1 MSKYAEYDS
10 RLLSLITDGCNTFD
24 ALARRLA
31 DANKQLD
38 QSADRWRVTDR
49 RLQALRRAGKI
60 VFNHSRKSWH
70 LNEVR
75 EVPQ

>member
-10 RLLSLITDGCNTFD
+10 NLLSLIEGGCNTFD
-24 ALARRLA
+24 ALVRRL
-31 DANKQLD
+31 DGSNKQFD

-49 RLQALRRAGKI
+49 RLQAMRRAGKI
-60 VFNHSRKSWH
+60 VFDHSRKSWY
-70 LNEVR
+70 LNAVQ

>member
-10 RLLSLITDGCNTFD
+10 NLLSLIEGGCNTFD
-24 ALARRLA
+24 ALVMRLA
-31 DANKQLD
+31 DANKQFD

-60 VFNHSRKSWH
+60 VFNHSRKSWY
-70 LNEVR
+70 LNQVQ
-75 EVPQ
+75 EVPP

>member
-10 RLLSLITDGCNTFD
+10 NLLSLIKGGCNTFD
-24 ALARRLA
+24 ALVRRLA
-31 DANKQLD
+31 DANKQFD

-60 VFNHSRKSWH
+60 VFSQSRKSWH
-70 LNEVR
+70 LNQVQ
-75 EVPQ
+75 EVPR